1 MPPQGL
7 VSSRKSYSA
16 PKLNVDWSR
25 YVAGGARV
33 FGVVAVGAAAI
44 IATRYVINKV
54 SQRRNTEGDDD
65 LFSEKHPMPKY
76 AATQSRNAKH
86 AEADR
91 GALEALMRDIG
102 GDGGAEHYLDALWDE
117 EGEEEEEEEYE
128 LEFEDSVEYIQ
139 RFFGYESLDPE
150 LQKVRNKC
158 LKAIDAALYQVKGTE
173 LPIRN
178 QFTGQVVD
186 TMADADE
193 EFDDVMSNPDPI
205 LQVAAAVEVSLRQRL
220 FYIAKKLG
228 ISLGGT
234 DLPAHRTWVVA
245 IPDDLPEAN
254 ISMEGLLEVAK
265 EYLEICI
272 EIDRTKEQTVEINIE
287 KASAEEGYGEWA
299 LRTEAFQ
306 RTAAKRR
313 GFMDIE
319 ESETEA
325 SETDEK
331 PVKKYKGFGGA
342 ASSHQRDP
350 LSVAA
355 PTMTLAKDDPESE
368 HEEEEDEEDDM
379 SDDGL
384 EELHDINRRSFE
396 ALLMTEIFKRVATEE
411 QQKEYEEVL
420 EAPLNGFIEPY
431 LIGVE
436 EDDDV
441 DSRVEALLREDG
453 GDYEN
458 EVLRNLLSRNF
469 EDDDEFDEDDDGDQN
484 DTLRRL
490 LAHNFNADHGDD
502 EYAHAQEDALYEDVG
517 DDWVD
522 Y

>member
-1 MPPQGL
+1 M
-7 VSSRKSYSA
+7 
-16 PKLNVDWSR
+16 
-25 YVAGGARV
+25 
-33 FGVVAVGAAAI
+33 
-44 IATRYVINKV
+44 
-54 SQRRNTEGDDD
+54 
-65 LFSEKHPMPKY
+65 
-76 AATQSRNAKH
+76 
-86 AEADR
+86 
-91 GALEALMRDIG
+91 
-102 GDGGAEHYLDALWDE
+102 
-117 EGEEEEEEEYE
+117 
-128 LEFEDSVEYIQ
+128 
-139 RFFGYESLDPE
+139 
-150 LQKVRNKC
+150 
-158 LKAIDAALYQVKGTE
+158 KGTK

-186 TMADADE
+186 TMEDAAE

-220 FYIAKKLG
+220 FFIAKKLG

-234 DLPAHRTWVVA
+234 DLPAHRAWIVA

-299 LRTEAFQ
+299 MRTEAFQ
-306 RTAAKRR
+306 RSAKRQ
-313 GFMDIE
+313 GFMDVE
-319 ESETEA
+319 ESDKEDA
-325 SETDEK
+325 SETDDK
-331 PVKKYKGFGGA
+331 PVKKYTGFGGVVTA
-342 ASSHQRDP
+342 HQRDP
-350 LSVAA
+350 LSAA
-355 PTMTLAKDDPESE
+355 VPTMSLAKKEDSSE
-368 HEEEEDEEDDM
+368 VEEDEEDDM

-411 QQKEYEEVL
+411 QQKEYNEVL

-458 EVLRNLLSRNF
+458 EVLRNLLARSF
-469 EDDDEFDEDDDGDQN
+469 EDEDEFAEDSEGDQN
-484 DTLRRL
+484 ETLRRL
-490 LAHNFNADHGDD
+490 LAHNFNADHDDD
-502 EYAHAQEDALYEDVG
+502 EYAHQEEDALFEDVG